1 MPNIDVDDTSDKD
14 LSGNEK
20 EDEKMKVFLEENK
33 NQGQK

>member
-20 EDEKMKVFLEENK
+20 EDEKIEEDLPVVK
-33 NQGQK
+33 

>member
-20 EDEKMKVFLEENK
+20 EDEKIEEDLPVPVVK
-33 NQGQK
+33 